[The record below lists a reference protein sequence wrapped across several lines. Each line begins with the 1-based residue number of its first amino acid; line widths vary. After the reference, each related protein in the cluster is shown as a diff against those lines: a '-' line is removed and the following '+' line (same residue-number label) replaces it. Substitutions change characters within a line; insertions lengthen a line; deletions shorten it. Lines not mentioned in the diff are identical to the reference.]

1 MSNNIAEGFERGTTA
16 ELLTFLY
23 IARGSAGEVR
33 SMLQFM
39 DRLIADRGQS
49 GTRQS
54 GRDHSGRSQSG
65 RSHSGRSHSDRG
77 HSDRSTRP
85 DADSSEGLEPS
96 ASAESDISNMKS
108 QISDPFSK
116 LAREIAQLK
125 SLAESCSRQ
134 IRAWASSLQESDI
147 KGQRHLTQSGRES
160 YDAKRRAEAFWSH
173 VDAVIQDRFPGAKD
187 LPE

>member
-33 SMLQFM
+33 SMLHFM

-49 GTRQS
+49 G
-54 GRDHSGRSQSG
+54 GSQSG
-65 RSHSGRSHSDRG
+65 RGHFDRG

-85 DADSSEGLEPS
+85 DTDSSEGLEPT

-108 QISDPFSK
+108 QISEPFSK
-116 LAREIAQLK
+116 LTSEIAQLK
-125 SLAESCSRQ
+125 SRAESCSRQ
-134 IRAWASSLQESDI
+134 IRAWAASLQESDI
-147 KGQRHLTQSGRES
+147 KGQRHLTQSGREM
-160 YDAKRRAEAFWSH
+160 YYAKRRAEAFWSH

-187 LPE
+187 PPE